1 MTYEKFLDCLEQE
14 LHDLM
19 KNGEEIRRVEVLK
32 NNSVRL
38 DGFSYRMPYRKE
50 EPTVYV
56 NHYYRKNMDM
66 TDIREIATAVLPDS
80 AGKQKTSLRGIKRS
94 ASF

>member
-66 TDIREIATAVLPDS
+66 TDIREIATAVLRFS
-80 AGKQKTSLRGIKRS
+80 GKAENFPQRN
-94 ASF
+94 

>member
-66 TDIREIATAVLPDS
+66 TDIREIATAVLQIQRESRKLPS
-80 AGKQKTSLRGIKRS
+80 EELNEVLTE
-94 ASF
+94 